1 MWSLRMFS
9 SRSWI
14 QRGCL
19 VEQLMNVLMG
29 GILDQEQKLLTGQGY
44 FSLIS
49 VDNGRVIMKEH

>member
-19 VEQLMNVLMG
+19 VEQLMNVLDG
-29 GILDQEQKLLTGQGY
+29 RYFRPRRKLITGQGY